1 MESARDF
8 IKQFSRNS
16 IKLLFGKRSTN
27 LLRCFRM
34 IWMNGCGNTMIH
46 VRTAGNIA
54 MGKRRCRYSWI
65 PCHLQKRKC
74 CSIVTTFQTKRKYDG
89 SSDDVVTST
98 NPFVRNFSMEN
109 LKIVLLKVSVYI
121 HSLVVFLLIAFIM
134 VWNFNNSIFIND
146 KLDILSLL
154 RNNWKALLIILLLLW
169 GWLYQYI
176 FDYLVKGAY
185 SQINTIK
192 SIENRTFDSIMVYFT
207 SNIVPLLSF
216 DLQSNRYF
224 AIAMLI
230 VIINGLIFIK
240 TDMYYLNPTLA
251 IFGGYR
257 IFKVT
262 FDKNHEHIVI
272 TKNELKIGSRVK
284 IKEISANIF
293 LGRQV

>member
-1 MESARDF
+1 
-8 IKQFSRNS
+8 
-16 IKLLFGKRSTN
+16 
-27 LLRCFRM
+27 
-34 IWMNGCGNTMIH
+34 
-46 VRTAGNIA
+46 
-54 MGKRRCRYSWI
+54 
-65 PCHLQKRKC
+65 
-74 CSIVTTFQTKRKYDG
+74 
-89 SSDDVVTST
+89 
-98 NPFVRNFSMEN
+98 MEN

-121 HSLVVFLLIAFIM
+121 HSLAVFLLIAFIM

-154 RNNWKALLIILLLLW
+154 RNNWKALLIIFLLLW

-257 IFKVT
+257 IFKIS
-262 FDKNHEHIVI
+262 FDENHEHIVI

-293 LGRQV
+293 LGRKV